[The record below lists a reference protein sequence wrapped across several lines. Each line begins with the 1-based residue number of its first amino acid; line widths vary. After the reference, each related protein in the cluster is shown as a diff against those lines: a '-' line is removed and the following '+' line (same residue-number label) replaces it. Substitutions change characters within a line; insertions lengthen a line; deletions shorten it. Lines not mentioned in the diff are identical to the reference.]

1 MLYPWLGSVMPGS
14 VVPYWYLRTGFFEYV
29 QSFTHVLQIGVDV
42 SASDDD
48 GQPVGRP
55 AGRSNGFCFFHNT
68 ISLFG
73 TQDTCRTQDSGI
85 HRTIT

>member
-1 MLYPWLGSVMPGS
+1 MSIAAHGPAAPSSLQRLLRSVFTFESTQSIEYPWFGAVMPS

-48 GQPVGRP
+48 GQPGAAAAQP
-55 AGRSNGFCFFHNT
+55 
-68 ISLFG
+68 
-73 TQDTCRTQDSGI
+73 
-85 HRTIT
+85 